1 MSAALDRSI
10 ASPPLRPT
18 LAQAMA
24 LLRQP
29 KVALAVLLG
38 LATGMP
44 PVMVTVTLGFWLRS
58 EGIALAAIGYLSWVG
73 LFFSFKF
80 LWAPLVDALRLPWLA
95 RRLGHRRAWM
105 LLGQLG
111 VIVGILGMAATGP
124 GGGLGLF
131 AAWAMLTALA
141 SATQDIAVDAWRIE
155 SAADGEQEV
164 MASAYVLGVRLGYF
178 AGNVPIF
185 AASAALGWPLA
196 YACAAL
202 GGLAGLA
209 AVVWAREPAA
219 AVPLLGIAER
229 AGLDGLLQ
237 ALWRPLP
244 LFWQQH
250 GRASLLLVPL
260 LALYFVPGGLIN
272 AMVAPLYADLGFNAR
287 QIAVVRGL
295 FGFPAMLLGV
305 VAAGWLGLRWGS
317 VAALA
322 TGVSLA
328 ALSNVGFA
336 LLAWSGGLRSVWV
349 PAAMFE
355 GFSAGLAAAAMVALA
370 SRLTHRQATAAQ
382 FALLSSLMTLLP
394 GLLGGLSG
402 AAVEALQARGGPALD
417 AYATWFLLTPL
428 AALPPLVLLALL
440 RRQATGPDDTP

>member
-1 MSAALDRSI
+1 MASSIDRQSPAAPS
-10 ASPPLRPT
+10 RP
-18 LAQAMA
+18 A
-24 LLRQP
+24 LG
-29 KVALAVLLG
+29 LAVLLG

-58 EGIALAAIGYLSWVG
+58 EGIALATIGFLSWVG

-80 LWAPLVDALRLPWLA
+80 VWAPVVDALRLPWLA
-95 RRLGHRRAWM
+95 QRLGHRRAWM

-111 VIVGILGMAATGP
+111 VIAGILGMAATGP

-155 SAADGEQEV
+155 SAADAEQTW
-164 MASAYVLGVRLGYF
+164 MASAYVFGVRLGYF
-178 AGNVPIF
+178 TGNVPLF
-185 AASAALGWPLA
+185 AASAYIGWPLA

-209 AVVWAREPAA
+209 AVAWAREPPAAPRAPGGRGLA
-219 AVPLLGIAER
+219 AVPA
-229 AGLDGLLQ
+229 

-250 GRASLLLVPL
+250 GRASLLLLPL
-260 LALYFVPGGLIN
+260 LALYFVPDGLVN
-272 AMVAPLYADLGFNAR
+272 AMVAPLYADLGFDAR

-305 VAAGWLGLRWGS
+305 VAAGWLGWRFGS
-317 VAALA
+317 RVALSA
-322 TGVSLA
+322 GVSLA

-402 AAVEALQARGGPALD
+402 AAVQALQARGGPALD

-440 RRQATGPDDTP
+440 RRQALRPEGRP

>member
-1 MSAALDRSI
+1 MRAALDRSI

-18 LAQAMA
+18 LPQAMA

-155 SAADGEQEV
+155 SAAEGEQEV

-260 LALYFVPGGLIN
+260 LALYFVPDGLIN

-355 GFSAGLAAAAMVALA
+355 GVQRRAGRGRDGGAGQPAHAPAGHRGAVRAAVVADDAAARPAGRAVG
-370 SRLTHRQATAAQ
+370 R
-382 FALLSSLMTLLP
+382 
-394 GLLGGLSG
+394 GGGG
-402 AAVEALQARGGPALD
+402 AAGPRWPGPGRIRHLVPAHP
-417 AYATWFLLTPL
+417 AGR
-428 AALPPLVLLALL
+428 AAAPGAAGAVAPAGH
-440 RRQATGPDDTP
+440 RCG